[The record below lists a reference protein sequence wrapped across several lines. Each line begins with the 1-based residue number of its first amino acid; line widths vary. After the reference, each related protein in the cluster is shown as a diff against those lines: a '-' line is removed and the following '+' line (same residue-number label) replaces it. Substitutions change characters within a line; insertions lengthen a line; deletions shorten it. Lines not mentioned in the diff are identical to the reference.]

1 MNEHVCHASTE
12 MAAGRDVRGRE
23 CGMLRVHRAVQ
34 RYWLARSRTGNVRS
48 DLTFR
53 QRPNIVVL
61 CVPSK
66 RGYSV
71 EAF

>member
-1 MNEHVCHASTE
+1 MNTSATQVQRWLQAEMYETE
-12 MAAGRDVRGRE
+12 S
-23 CGMLRVHRAVQ
+23 GMLRVHGAVQ
-34 RYWLARSRTGNVRS
+34 RCWLARSRTGNVRS

-53 QRPNIVVL
+53 QQPNIVVL